1 LFAGAE
7 IPDMLYVNLYIAKL
21 RITYAYKNRQ
31 TLKEITMKG
40 AKEELDLDRSLANL
54 QEELR
59 LMQDPESKVK
69 RKKKRTIEVVENEIS
84 ECQKALDQ
92 CKTIENNGWILIDFP
107 TNFSQAML
115 LEKALSGY

>member
-1 LFAGAE
+1 
-7 IPDMLYVNLYIAKL
+7 
-21 RITYAYKNRQ
+21 
-31 TLKEITMKG
+31 MKG

>member
-1 LFAGAE
+1 
-7 IPDMLYVNLYIAKL
+7 
-21 RITYAYKNRQ
+21 
-31 TLKEITMKG
+31 
-40 AKEELDLDRSLANL
+40 
-54 QEELR
+54 
-59 LMQDPESKVK
+59 MQDPESKVK
-69 RKKKRTIEVVENEIS
+69 RKKKRTIEVVENEIA

>member
-1 LFAGAE
+1 L
-7 IPDMLYVNLYIAKL
+7 LYVNLYIAKL
-21 RITYAYKNRQ
+21 RMTYAYKTRAILRDN
-31 TLKEITMKG
+31 TMKG

-59 LMQDPESKVK
+59 LMQDPESKIK
-69 RKKKRTIEVVENEIS
+69 RKKKRTMDVVENEIN
-84 ECQKALDQ
+84 ECQRALDQ

>member
-1 LFAGAE
+1 
-7 IPDMLYVNLYIAKL
+7 
-21 RITYAYKNRQ
+21 
-31 TLKEITMKG
+31 MKG

-92 CKTIENNGWILIDFP
+92 CK
-107 TNFSQAML
+107 
-115 LEKALSGY
+115 

>member
-1 LFAGAE
+1 
-7 IPDMLYVNLYIAKL
+7 MLYVNLYIAKL